1 MDLSVIIPCYN
12 EQECLP
18 LLFDRATDVFG
29 AAGLDYELVFINDG
43 SKDRTWPLIEEF
55 AASERAPH
63 VRAVDFSRNF
73 GKEPALLAGLEHAG
87 GAVVGIMDADL
98 QQEPET
104 LLAMYRELLANPE
117 ADCVAAY
124 QSTRHE
130 GRLQAALKG
139 QFYRTF
145 KAAADGCGDM
155 IPGASD
161 FRVFRRDVADALLSM
176 PEYFRFS
183 KGLFAWV
190 GFETIPYAYEPAERA
205 GGTSK
210 WSLRK
215 LMAYALDGIFAFS
228 TVPLKLAT
236 VVGGISSL
244 AAVVY
249 FFVVLWDTFGRH
261 NTPHGYPTM
270 VCLLLFFGG
279 LLLLTLGIIG
289 EYLARIYLEG
299 KHRPVYIARRTLS
312 AEGGEVS
319 RGGFERNRPS
329 MGRQGR

>member
-18 LLFDRATDVFG
+18 LLFDRAADVFG

-63 VRAVDFSRNF
+63 VQAVDFSRNF

-145 KAAADGCGDM
+145 KATADGCGDM